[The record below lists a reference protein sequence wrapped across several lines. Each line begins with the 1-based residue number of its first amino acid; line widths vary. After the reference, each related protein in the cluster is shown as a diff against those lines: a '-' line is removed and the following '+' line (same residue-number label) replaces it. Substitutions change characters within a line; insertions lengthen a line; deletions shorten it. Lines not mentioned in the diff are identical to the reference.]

1 LNESSSGRIF
11 ISYRRQETAWPAG
24 RLYDRLVEH
33 FPREQVFRDVDNV
46 DLGDDFVERITT
58 AVESCDVLLVLI
70 GPQWLTMSKSGRRRL
85 DDPRDYVRLEIETA
99 LTRKI
104 RVIPILLDEAQMPD
118 VDELPPTL
126 APLARRN
133 ALEISPLTFDT
144 VRLIST
150 VRKTLAALRDS
161 HTASGPASPTPA
173 PKPDPSRGQVA
184 GLEVEQLYNQA
195 LAAFRAEHWDKAIDL
210 FGQVLSHRPNYA
222 NAARK
227 LELARRQQQLAS
239 RYAQASAA
247 ADSGDW
253 QQAVATYTM
262 IADADPDYRD
272 ASARLADARR
282 QQQRPAALGN
292 APQPVPATEAIS
304 GLPMNPPPQRSAWFQ
319 RALIASVLVVTAV
332 LITVVVIILGKGGE
346 NSAAADFTEQGDIEV
361 WHDKDV
367 SGNFQKLIDE
377 FNAQHPNGK
386 VTLHELPGGIG
397 GADQQRQQLINNT
410 QIKNPKMAVMSVDV
424 VWTAEFA
431 AKGYIEALPADLL
444 PTTDFLPASVDS
456 ATYSGKLY
464 AYPSTTGGGLLY
476 YRKDLLDKY
485 GLKPPTTFDEMKA
498 ACHRIQAGENDPK
511 LGCFAGQYNQH
522 EGMTV
527 NIDEAIRGAGGV
539 IVGDD
544 GKPNVATPQAV
555 KGLQTLVDRFRDGD
569 IPEAAL
575 TWRPAQGRKAF
586 QNGELIFHRN
596 WGGAVYDVLSKTDGS
611 SKVAGKFDVAV
622 LPGITGP
629 GVSSVG
635 GQNYVIAKYAENKG
649 TAVDF
654 LKFMSSPEAQKSSNL
669 ATSNA
674 PVLASLYSDP
684 EILKKYPY
692 MPTLLKSIRTAKPR
706 PKAVD
711 YVDVTLAIQ
720 DAAFSALQGRI
731 QPDMAL
737 QALQAKLE
745 TLIK

>member
-1 LNESSSGRIF
+1 MPIF
-11 ISYRRQETAWPAG
+11 ISYARKDRGAIAALHNDLQHAHYRVWMDNELTGGQAWWDAILEQIRACDLFIFALSPDSLKSRACSAELAYALALNRPLLPVLVHEVALQLVHPVVARTQIVDYRKRSVDSALALMAAVANRPPAPSLPNPLPEAPAAPMSYMNEF
-24 RLYDRLVEH
+24 RELVEAPALSYQQQKH
-33 FPREQVFRDVDNV
+33 L
-46 DLGDDFVERITT
+46 LGDLEEYLGREEERSIALQLVQGLRERPDI
-58 AVESCDVLLVLI
+58 AVAIARDIDKLLGSVPTDDLSGSRPHDEPAEPRYTSKDLEELQRFLYGDQRPETI
-70 GPQWLTMSKSGRRRL
+70 HQAPRPSTPVPNPTVPRQSPQPGRG
-85 DDPRDYVRLEIETA
+85 TGS
-99 LTRKI
+99 T
-104 RVIPILLDEAQMPD
+104 
-118 VDELPPTL
+118 
-126 APLARRN
+126 ARR
-133 ALEISPLTFDT
+133 
-144 VRLIST
+144 
-150 VRKTLAALRDS
+150 
-161 HTASGPASPTPA
+161 
-173 PKPDPSRGQVA
+173 
-184 GLEVEQLYNQA
+184 
-195 LAAFRAEHWDKAIDL
+195 
-210 FGQVLSHRPNYA
+210 
-222 NAARK
+222 
-227 LELARRQQQLAS
+227 
-239 RYAQASAA
+239 
-247 ADSGDW
+247 
-253 QQAVATYTM
+253 
-262 IADADPDYRD
+262 
-272 ASARLADARR
+272 
-282 QQQRPAALGN
+282 
-292 APQPVPATEAIS
+292 PATEALPTRPAVRRRERPASRWRVPIVI
-304 GLPMNPPPQRSAWFQ
+304 GLAIAALLIGVALATHN
-319 RALIASVLVVTAV
+319 RADGRPSTS
-332 LITVVVIILGKGGE
+332 T
-346 NSAAADFTEQGDIEV
+346 SAAPADFTEQGDIEV

-397 GADQQRQQLINNT
+397 GADQQRQQLIHNT

-431 AKGYIEALPADLL
+431 AKGYIEALPADML
-444 PTTDFLPASVDS
+444 PTIDFLPASVDS
-456 ATYSGKLY
+456 ATYSWKLY
-464 AYPSTTGGGLLY
+464 AYPSTTDGGLLY

-544 GKPNVATPQAV
+544 GKPNVATPEAV
-555 KGLQTLVDRFRDGD
+555 KGLQTLVDWFRDGD

-611 SKVAGKFDVAV
+611 SKVAGKFDVAA

-629 GVSSVG
+629 GVSSLG

-654 LKFMSSPEAQKSSNL
+654 LKFMASPEAQKSYTM

-674 PVLASLYSDP
+674 PVLASLYTDP
-684 EILKKYPY
+684 DIIKKYPY
-692 MPTLLKSIRTAKPR
+692 MPTLLRSTQTAKPR

-711 YVDVTLAIQ
+711 YVDVTSAIQ